1 MDILKKITKLRTERN
16 WTEYQLSEKSG
27 LTQSTISSWYRKNML
42 PTIPSLERLCEAF
55 GITLSQFFLE
65 DENNADTVLITPQQR
80 SLLEYAA
87 KLNSDQYNALLE
99 FLKTL

>member
-1 MDILKKITKLRTERN
+1 
-16 WTEYQLSEKSG
+16 
-27 LTQSTISSWYRKNML
+27 ML

-65 DENNADTVLITPQQR
+65 DENNDDTVLITPQQR

>member
-1 MDILKKITKLRTERN
+1 
-16 WTEYQLSEKSG
+16 
-27 LTQSTISSWYRKNML
+27 ML

-65 DENNADTVLITPQQR
+65 DENNDDAVLITPQQR